1 MYTGNNTPP
10 KLTNYLHI
18 METSKTIAGIQFTN
32 EGISVIR
39 PYRENNELFE
49 GLIPEKFFTGEFVTI
64 AKRLA
69 KARMANC
76 YKKLHSNIAV
86 ATHITPEMI
95 AWKGGRFTVKAWE
108 TLESILEIEDVRQL
122 NFMQCQQLIRAM
134 LLDKCGNNWLYDYDE
149 NWEQLKDGDIYL
161 KEEFRLFIT
170 EHMLVGMARNE
181 VDA

>member
-10 KLTNYLHI
+10 KLTNNLHI
-18 METSKTIAGIQFTN
+18 METTKTIAGIAFTN

-39 PYRENNELFE
+39 PYRENNELFA
-49 GLIPEKFFTGEFVTI
+49 GLIPEKFFTDEFVTI

-76 YKKLHSNIAV
+76 YKKLHSNVAS

-95 AWKGGRFTVKAWE
+95 AWKGGRFTEKAWE
-108 TLESILEIEDVRQL
+108 TLESILEIQDVRQL

-134 LLDKCGNNWLYDYDE
+134 LLDKQGSNWLYDYDE
-149 NWEQLKDGDIYL
+149 NWEQLKDGDVYL